1 PAPLWDGN
9 CRCRGQYHL
18 VRVEDEGSLFH
29 QHTYNLALPEQRI
42 FLWQV
47 EGARAVVLVAVRNA
61 FTEAA
66 SDAFVVDLIDYQH
79 GREPGPVP
87 VPALPRLL
95 IPAPVPSP

>member
-1 PAPLWDGN
+1 
-9 CRCRGQYHL
+9 
-18 VRVEDEGSLFH
+18 
-29 QHTYNLALPEQRI
+29 
-42 FLWQV
+42 
-47 EGARAVVLVAVRNA
+47 VVLVAVRNA

-66 SDAFVVDLIDYQH
+66 PDAFVVDLIDYQH